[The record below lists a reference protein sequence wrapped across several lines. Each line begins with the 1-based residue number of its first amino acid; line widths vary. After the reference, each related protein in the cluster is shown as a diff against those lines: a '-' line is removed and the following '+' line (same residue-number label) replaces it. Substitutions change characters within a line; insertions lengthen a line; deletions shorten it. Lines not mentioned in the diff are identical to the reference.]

1 MVDLDSE
8 RLASALAAH
17 GTDASPL
24 EAVLEPAPEDEDERG
39 REPERAPE
47 GHLDPHSEQAFDEA
61 PPTVVPELEPFAAD
75 PPLPSADW
83 LPSEANDTLYG
94 ALGVSPQ
101 ASKEQIE
108 KAYRFCLDMYKEGAL
123 ATYSLVEAGD
133 AESARRSISLAHE
146 TLSDPKRRRE
156 YDLSLGL
163 VPTVDTDHR
172 FQAGEPERAATPSP
186 ESAPLPEGPL
196 SGAELRRIRES
207 RGIPLRE
214 IAVSSKIGL
223 RFLEYIEEDRFAL
236 LPPAVYLRGFLLEYA
251 RALGLE
257 PRRAADSYMSRIASR

>member
-1 MVDLDSE
+1 MVDPDSA
-8 RLASALAAH
+8 RLASELAAH

-24 EAVLEPAPEDEDERG
+24 EAVLDPLPEDRERPP
-39 REPERAPE
+39 RLTVYPEP
-47 GHLDPHSEQAFDEA
+47 DA
-61 PPTVVPELEPFAAD
+61 PPPLARLEGELGAEVEPFGAEAGLADAFGAA
-75 PPLPSADW
+75 P
-83 LPSEANDTLYG
+83 NDTLYE

-123 ATYSLVEAGD
+123 ATYSLIEAGD
-133 AESARRSISLAHE
+133 AEAVRRRISVAHE
-146 TLSDPKRRRE
+146 TLCDPRRRRE
-156 YDLSLGL
+156 YDLGLGL
-163 VPTVDTDHR
+163 VPTEPTDHR
-172 FQAGEPERAATPSP
+172 FLAGESERTAPSP
-186 ESAPLPEGPL
+186 SSTTAPLPEGPL

-207 RGIPLRE
+207 RGVALRE

-257 PRRAADSYMSRIASR
+257 PRRAADSYMSRLGSRG